1 MNQFVRA
8 YVPLEKNH
16 EKVEQSVA
24 SRPFLSIIT
33 RTQGKRIEALSEVL
47 LCLTAQTNTDFEVLV
62 IGHKLDIERQ
72 IAVERVI
79 EELPDWIREKVR
91 LIKVDHGTRTTPLNI
106 GFEKASGEYISILD
120 DDDIV
125 FDNWVE
131 EFYNLAQKYP
141 GTILHSYALL
151 QDWEVVDIDGAKALR
166 ACGQPNDV
174 YCRDFNLL
182 NQLNGNFCPPVSFA
196 CPSYAF
202 KKLGIRFNEELT
214 TTEDWDFLMRTAL
227 VTGVSNSQQATSIYR
242 MWKNAENSLT
252 VHGRKEW
259 LLNDKLIRVGFEKTP
274 IVLPT
279 GLLSELQSLVSSE
292 GPQVSVEEQ
301 NQAALQLN
309 EIPQRPLHPTVR
321 ALAQSFLFV
330 DEGDGFSQETAL
342 QGSYDRVS
350 KALSFE
356 NFGDEKIYS
365 IRFDPTDVGL
375 IWVSNIEI
383 NVFTRSGDL
392 LSYTI
397 ENVKTNGL
405 KIKNGVFFFRRDPRV
420 IISFKEPIDISRV
433 EVRCTVVSSK
443 KAIIRKG
450 LRKYM

>member
-1 MNQFVRA
+1 M
-8 YVPLEKNH
+8 
-16 EKVEQSVA
+16 
-24 SRPFLSIIT
+24 
-33 RTQGKRIEALSEVL
+33 SEVL
-47 LCLTAQTNTDFEVLV
+47 LCLAAQTNTDFEVLV

-72 IAVERVI
+72 IAIERVI

-131 EFYNLAQKYP
+131 EFYNLAQKHS

-166 ACGQPNDV
+166 ASGQPNDV

-214 TTEDWDFLMRTAL
+214 TTEDGDFLMRTAL
-227 VTGVSNSQQATSIYR
+227 VTGVSNSLQATSIYR

-274 IVLPT
+274 IVFPA
-279 GLLSELQSLVSSE
+279 GLLSELQDLVSAE
-292 GPQVSVEEQ
+292 AQ
-301 NQAALQLN
+301 NQAAVQLN
-309 EIPQRPLHPTVR
+309 EIPQRPLHPTVM

-342 QGSYDRVS
+342 QGAYNRAS
-350 KALSFE
+350 KVLAFE

-365 IRFDPTDVGL
+365 IRFDPTVLD
-375 IWVSNIEI
+375 
-383 NVFTRSGDL
+383 
-392 LSYTI
+392 
-397 ENVKTNGL
+397 
-405 KIKNGVFFFRRDPRV
+405 
-420 IISFKEPIDISRV
+420 
-433 EVRCTVVSSK
+433 
-443 KAIIRKG
+443 
-450 LRKYM
+450 